1 MADDGQDGRS
11 ADGLVKFQLNS
22 WHETLA
28 MHPGLVDKY
37 PLAASSGDAAG
48 ELDANGHG
56 VLDAADVD
64 MLPEGLEYVQVSDP
78 RKPASEAGSVHIGPA
93 PDTPSRNGTTQNQRD
108 AVRDPQAQ
116 QHAHD
121 AGHGYASGYSSARQA
136 SAGVSARQTPRI
148 HTPVRAGS
156 HSRGYVTPQSMPARV
171 SRPQS
176 AGGYSR
182 RARGPEADLELSWA
196 TARRAEEETA
206 QLRRAMARREREL
219 AQREAALRHREA
231 RSEAQARQLSELR
244 LRLDRYGEELEDGC
258 AALTAQ
264 QDALRE
270 ERRHVAEMQA
280 RARRM
285 CAAAVRDDVVG
296 RFGATGG

>member
-1 MADDGQDGRS
+1 
-11 ADGLVKFQLNS
+11 
-22 WHETLA
+22 

-37 PLAASSGDAAG
+37 PLAASSADAAG

-64 MLPEGLEYVQVSDP
+64 ISPEGLDDVQVTDP
-78 RKPASEAGSVHIGPA
+78 RKSASEAGSVHIGPA
-93 PDTPSRNGTTQNQRD
+93 QETPGRNGGSQRE
-108 AVRDPQAQ
+108 AVRDLQAQ
-116 QHAHD
+116 QHAMPD
-121 AGHGYASGYSSARQA
+121 YAAGYGYASGCSTARQGSVGASARH
-136 SAGVSARQTPRI
+136 TPRI
-148 HTPVRAGS
+148 HTPMRPGS
-156 HSRGYVTPQSMPARV
+156 YGRGHVTPQSMPARV

-182 RARGPEADLELSWA
+182 RPREPETDLEMSWA
-196 TARRAEEETA
+196 AARRAEEETA
-206 QLRRAMARREREL
+206 QMRRAITRREREL
-219 AQREAALRHREA
+219 TQRESALRHREA

-264 QDALRE
+264 QDALRD
-270 ERRHVAEMQA
+270 ERRQVGEMQA

-296 RFGATGG
+296 RFGSSGAH